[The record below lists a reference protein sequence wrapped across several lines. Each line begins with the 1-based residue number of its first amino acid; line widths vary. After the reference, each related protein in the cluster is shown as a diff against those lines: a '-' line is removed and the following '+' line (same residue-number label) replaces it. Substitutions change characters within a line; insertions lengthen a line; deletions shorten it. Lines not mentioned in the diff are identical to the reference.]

1 MRERE
6 GCLGIREKGKRLK
19 SVSVTKMVT
28 GCLRVIKVAI
38 FVTLKFFRGNFI
50 K

>member
-19 SVSVTKMVT
+19 SVTKMVT